1 VADLKL
7 DGISLLYYIIVMK
20 IANIAEFK
28 NKLSEY
34 LSLVD
39 QGEEIEVRRYNV
51 PVARVVPVRRP
62 GKNKTRLGCGRG
74 SVEIEGDLTE
84 PLIPV
89 DDWEMLHPG

>member
-1 VADLKL
+1 MLDYIVA
-7 DGISLLYYIIVMK
+7 MK

-39 QGEEIEVRRYNV
+39 QGEEIEVRKYNI
-51 PVARVVPVRRP
+51 PIARVVPVYRP

-74 SVEIEGDLTE
+74 SVEIQGDLTE

-89 DDWEMLHPG
+89 DDWEMLRPE

>member
-1 VADLKL
+1 LL
-7 DGISLLYYIIVMK
+7 DYFIAMK

-34 LSLVD
+34 LTLVD
-39 QGEEIEVRRYNV
+39 QGEEIEVRKYNI
-51 PVARVVPVRRP
+51 PVARVIPVHRP
-62 GKNKTRLGCGRG
+62 GRNKTRLGCGRG

-89 DDWEMLHPG
+89 DDWEMLRPE

>member
-1 VADLKL
+1 ML
-7 DGISLLYYIIVMK
+7 DYIIDMK

-39 QGEEIEVRRYNV
+39 QGEEIEVRKYNI
-51 PVARVVPVRRP
+51 PVARVVPVHRAD
-62 GKNKTRLGCGRG
+62 KNKTKLGCGRG
-74 SVEIEGDLTE
+74 TVKIKGDLTE

-89 DDWEMLHPG
+89 GSWQMLNGG

>member
-1 VADLKL
+1 MD
-7 DGISLLYYIIVMK
+7 YIIDMK

-39 QGEEIEVRRYNV
+39 QGEEIEVRKYNI
-51 PVARVVPVRRP
+51 PIARVIPVRRAA
-62 GKNKTRLGCGRG
+62 KNKTKLGCGRG
-74 SVEIEGDLTE
+74 TVKIIGDLTE

-89 DDWEMLHPG
+89 GSWEMLKKE